1 MTGSNIQMNASP
13 NILEVSVRS
22 FQQEVVE
29 KSRQL
34 PVVLE
39 FYAVDAPPSK
49 ALAPVL
55 RKLADE
61 FVGKFVLARVNVQE
75 NQQIVQQLG
84 VRTLP
89 TVKIVV
95 NAQIV
100 QNLEGEQSEARL
112 REVLQPLVMSSIERI
127 REQINQLLLNG
138 DRQSAIQMLHEAII
152 EEPKNTALQ
161 VELAD
166 LLVME
171 SRIDEARQILAKLPA
186 DTVGISKP
194 KNRIEFIELSAN
206 LPAQQTLMESITEQP
221 ENLSLKYQLAIRLV
235 ANDQIEAALEVLLEM
250 LKLDRHFEE
259 DLARR
264 TMVKV
269 FELLGKGDPT
279 ATAYRRRMFTFLH

>member
-1 MTGSNIQMNASP
+1 MNASP

-161 VELAD
+161 SNWLTCWSWKAASMKLGRFLPSCLPIQLVLASQKIV
-166 LLVME
+166 LSSSSYLRICLR
-171 SRIDEARQILAKLPA
+171 SRRSWRASQSSRKICP
-186 DTVGISKP
+186 
-194 KNRIEFIELSAN
+194 
-206 LPAQQTLMESITEQP
+206 
-221 ENLSLKYQLAIRLV
+221 
-235 ANDQIEAALEVLLEM
+235 
-250 LKLDRHFEE
+250 
-259 DLARR
+259 
-264 TMVKV
+264 
-269 FELLGKGDPT
+269 
-279 ATAYRRRMFTFLH
+279 